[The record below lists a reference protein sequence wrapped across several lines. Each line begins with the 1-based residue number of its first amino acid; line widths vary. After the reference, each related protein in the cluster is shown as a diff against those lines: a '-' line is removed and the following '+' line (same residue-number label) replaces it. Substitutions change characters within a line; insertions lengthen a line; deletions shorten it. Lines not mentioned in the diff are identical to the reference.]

1 MRPLVALDVDG
12 ILADFLE
19 GALDAIHHVTGRH
32 YQSQEVSQWSPWLQ
46 FKLQPE
52 ETEAVFELIGTPGFC
67 ESLLVLPGAKHGFK
81 ALQKF
86 ADVVL
91 VTSPWLSSPT
101 WAFERT
107 AWLKRH
113 FGVNENQ
120 IVHTSAKQFVSADLF
135 VDDHATNVRAW
146 SALNSGV
153 ALLWDCPHNRR
164 IDLPRV
170 SGWDPLI
177 KIVTDLKKELVA

>member
-32 YQSQEVSQWSPWLQ
+32 YHSQEVSQWCPWLQ

-52 ETEAVFELIGTPGFC
+52 ETEAVFDLIGTPGFC
-67 ESLLVLPGAKHGFK
+67 ESLQLLPGAREGVDSLRKV
-81 ALQKF
+81 ANI
-86 ADVVL
+86 VV

-113 FGVNENQ
+113 FGFTENQ
-120 IVHTSAKQFVSADLF
+120 IVHTSAKQYISADVF

-146 SALNSGV
+146 AATNSGIP
-153 ALLWDCPHNRR
+153 LMWDCTHNRR

-170 SGWDPLI
+170 TGWDQLI
-177 KIVTDLKKELVA
+177 KIVTDLKKGIAA